1 MNIMNRLPLIVGA
14 LVLLAGLAYSS
25 LFVVS
30 PKEQAIV
37 LRFGEITR
45 TISEP
50 GLYFKIP
57 TAIVDTVQF
66 VEKRVQRF
74 ELDDIRVQVRDGRRY
89 IVDAFVAY
97 RIADPQ
103 KFRETV
109 AGSTEILNDNLR
121 TRLDAS
127 LRSVYGQRSF
137 EDALSDQRLQ
147 MMQEVKR
154 QITPQAVQLGVE
166 IADVRILRTDLL
178 DEVSEQTFERMKAE
192 RLAEAAQ
199 LRALG
204 NQQATRIK
212 AEADREAV
220 VIVAEAQRDAEVL
233 RGQGDAERNKTFAD
247 AYSRDPE
254 FFKFYRSLQAYQTGI
269 AGDGTTLVLSPDSE
283 FFRFMESASGTKKS
297 DGTAAPQ

>member
-1 MNIMNRLPLIVGA
+1 MNKLPLIGGA
-14 LVLLAGLAYSS
+14 MAILAGLLYSS
-25 LFVVS
+25 VFVVS

-45 TISEP
+45 VISEP

-57 TAIVDTVQF
+57 TAVVDSVQF

-109 AGSTEILNDNLR
+109 AGSTELLNDNLR
-121 TRLDAS
+121 TRLDAA

-154 QITPQAVQLGVE
+154 QLTPQAEQVGVVLE
-166 IADVRILRTDLL
+166 DVRILRTDLL
-178 DEVSEQTFERMKAE
+178 EEVSEQTFERMKAE
-192 RLAEAAQ
+192 RLAEASQ

-204 NQQATRIK
+204 NQQATRIR
-212 AEADREAV
+212 AEADREAS

-233 RGQGDAERNKTFAD
+233 RGEGDAERNAIFAA
-247 AYSRDPE
+247 AYSKDPE
-254 FFKFYRSLQAYQTGI
+254 FFKFYRTLQAYQTGI

-283 FFRFMESASGTKKS
+283 FFRYLEGANKP
-297 DGTAAPQ
+297 AATGAQ

>member
-1 MNIMNRLPLIVGA
+1 V
-14 LVLLAGLAYSS
+14 
-25 LFVVS
+25 
-30 PKEQAIV
+30 
-37 LRFGEITR
+37 
-45 TISEP
+45 ISEP
-50 GLYFKIP
+50 GLYFKVP

-89 IVDAFVAY
+89 IVDAFVSY
-97 RIADPQ
+97 RISNPQ

-109 AGSTEILNDNLR
+109 AGSTELLNDNLR

-154 QITPQAVQLGVE
+154 QLTPQAEQLGVE

-204 NQQATRIK
+204 NQQATRIR

-220 VIVAEAQRDAEVL
+220 IIVAESQRDAEVL
-233 RGQGDAERNKTFAD
+233 RGQGDAERNGIFAK

-254 FFKFYRSLQAYQTGI
+254 FFKFYRSLEAYKSGI

-283 FFRFMESASGTKKS
+283 FFRYLNGANGTP
-297 DGTAAPQ
+297 APVAPAQ

>member
-1 MNIMNRLPLIVGA
+1 MNKLPYIGVGVA
-14 LVLLAGLAYSS
+14 AVLGLLYSS
-25 LFVVS
+25 MFVVS

-37 LRFGEITR
+37 LRFGQITR
-45 TISEP
+45 TISDP
-50 GLYFKIP
+50 GLYFKVP
-57 TAIVDTVQF
+57 TAVVDTVQF
-66 VEKRVQRF
+66 VEKRVQRM

-97 RIADPQ
+97 RISDPQ

-109 AGSTEILNDNLR
+109 SGSTELLNDNLR

-147 MMQEVKR
+147 MMQEVKK
-154 QITPQAVQLGVE
+154 QLAPQALQLGVE

-204 NQQATRIK
+204 NQQATRIR

-220 VIVAEAQRDAEVL
+220 VIVAEAQRDADVL
-233 RGQGDAERNKTFAD
+233 RGQGDAERNKVFAE

-254 FFKFYRSLQAYQTGI
+254 FFKFYRSLQAYQSGI

-283 FFRFMESASGTKKS
+283 FFKYLQGANGGKPADGAAS
-297 DGTAAPQ
+297 PQ

>member
-1 MNIMNRLPLIVGA
+1 MNKLPYIGLGI
-14 LVLLAGLAYSS
+14 LVLAGLLYSS

-50 GLYFKIP
+50 GLYFKVP
-57 TAIVDTVQF
+57 TAVVDTVQF
-66 VEKRVQRF
+66 VEKRVQRM

-97 RIADPQ
+97 QISDPQ

-109 AGSTEILNDNLR
+109 SGSTELLNDNMR
-121 TRLDAS
+121 TRLVAS
-127 LRSVYGQRSF
+127 LRSVYGKRSF

-154 QITPQAVQLGVE
+154 QLTPQAVQLGVT

-204 NQQATRIK
+204 NQQATRIR

-220 VIVAEAQRDAEVL
+220 VIVAEAQRDADVL
-233 RGQGDAERNKTFAD
+233 RGQGDAQRNNVFAQ

-283 FFRFMESASGTKKS
+283 FFRYMESPSGTKKA
-297 DGTAAPQ
+297 DGTAAAQ

>member
-1 MNIMNRLPLIVGA
+1 MNAMVKFPFFVGVVV
-14 LVLLAGLAYSS
+14 LVLGLLFSS

-45 TISEP
+45 VITAP
-50 GLYFKIP
+50 GLYFKVP
-57 TAIVDTVQF
+57 TAIVDSVQF

-97 RIADPQ
+97 RIADPR

-109 AGSTEILNDNLR
+109 TGSNELLKDNLR

-154 QITPQAVQLGVE
+154 QLTPQALQLGV
-166 IADVRILRTDLL
+166 AVDDVRILRTDLL
-178 DEVSEQTFERMKAE
+178 AEVSEQTFERMKAE

-220 VIVAEAQRDAEVL
+220 VIIAEAQRDADVL
-233 RGQGDAERNKTFAD
+233 RGQGDAERNKIFAE

-254 FFKFYRSLQAYQTGI
+254 FFKFYRSLQAYKTGI
-269 AGDGTTLVLSPDSE
+269 AGEGTTLLLSPKSE
-283 FFRFMESASGTKKS
+283 FFRFMQSSTGLAVQ
-297 DGTAAPQ
+297 P

>member
-1 MNIMNRLPLIVGA
+1 MNKLPYIGLAIVA
-14 LVLLAGLAYSS
+14 LAGLVYSS
-25 LFVVS
+25 VFVVS
-30 PKEQAIV
+30 PKDQAIV

-45 TISEP
+45 VISEP
-50 GLYFKIP
+50 GLYFKMP
-57 TAIVDTVQF
+57 TAVVDTVQF

-89 IVDAFVAY
+89 IVDAFVSY
-97 RIADPQ
+97 RIANPQ

-109 AGSTEILNDNLR
+109 VGSTELLNDNLR

-154 QITPQAVQLGVE
+154 QLTPQAEQLGVE

-204 NQQATRIK
+204 NQQATRIR

-220 VIVAEAQRDAEVL
+220 IIVAESQRDAEVL
-233 RGQGDAERNKTFAD
+233 RGQGDAERNGIFAE

-254 FFKFYRSLQAYQTGI
+254 FFKFYRSLEAYKTGI

-283 FFRFMESASGTKKS
+283 FFRYLNGANGTSAP
-297 DGTAAPQ
+297 AAPVQ

>member
-1 MNIMNRLPLIVGA
+1 MNKLPYIG
-14 LVLLAGLAYSS
+14 AGLAAVLGLLYSS
-25 LFVVS
+25 VFVVS

-50 GLYFKIP
+50 GLYFKVP
-57 TAIVDTVQF
+57 TAVVDTVQF
-66 VEKRVQRF
+66 VEKRVQRM

-97 RIADPQ
+97 RISDPQ

-109 AGSTEILNDNLR
+109 SGSTELLNDNLR

-147 MMQEVKR
+147 MMQEVKK
-154 QITPQAVQLGVE
+154 QLAPQALQLGVE

-204 NQQATRIK
+204 NQQATRIR

-220 VIVAEAQRDAEVL
+220 VIVAEAQRDADVL
-233 RGQGDAERNKTFAD
+233 RGQGDAERNKVFAE

-269 AGDGTTLVLSPDSE
+269 AGDGTTLVLSPDSD
-283 FFRFMESASGTKKS
+283 FFRFMQSANGNKQA
-297 DGTAAPQ
+297 DGTASPQ

>member
-1 MNIMNRLPLIVGA
+1 MNKLPYIGLGL
-14 LVLLAGLAYSS
+14 LVLAGLLYSS

-50 GLYFKIP
+50 GLYFKVP
-57 TAIVDTVQF
+57 TAVVDTVQF
-66 VEKRVQRF
+66 VEKRVQRM

-97 RIADPQ
+97 QISDPQ

-109 AGSTEILNDNLR
+109 SGSTELLNDNLR

-154 QITPQAVQLGVE
+154 QLTPQAVQLGVT
-166 IADVRILRTDLL
+166 ISDVRILRTDLL

-204 NQQATRIK
+204 NQQATRIR

-220 VIVAEAQRDAEVL
+220 VIVAEAQRDADVL
-233 RGQGDAERNKTFAD
+233 RGQGDAERNNVFAQ

-269 AGDGTTLVLSPDSE
+269 AGDGTTLVLSPDSD
-283 FFRFMESASGTKKS
+283 FFRYMQSPGGNKNA
-297 DGTAAPQ
+297 DGTASAP

>member
-1 MNIMNRLPLIVGA
+1 MNKLPYIGLGL
-14 LVLLAGLAYSS
+14 LVLAGLLYSS

-50 GLYFKIP
+50 GLYFKVP
-57 TAIVDTVQF
+57 TAVVDTVQF
-66 VEKRVQRF
+66 VEKRVQRM

-97 RIADPQ
+97 QISDPQ

-109 AGSTEILNDNLR
+109 SGSTELLNDNLR

-154 QITPQAVQLGVE
+154 QLTPQAVQLGVT
-166 IADVRILRTDLL
+166 ISDVRILRTDLL

-204 NQQATRIK
+204 NQQATRIR

-220 VIVAEAQRDAEVL
+220 VIVAEAQRDADVL
-233 RGQGDAERNKTFAD
+233 RGQGDAERNSVFAK

-283 FFRFMESASGTKKS
+283 FFRYMQSSGGNKNA
-297 DGTAAPQ
+297 DGTVSPQ

>member
-1 MNIMNRLPLIVGA
+1 MNKLPYIGIAVVA
-14 LVLLAGLAYSS
+14 LAGLIYSAV
-25 LFVVS
+25 FVVS
-30 PKEQAIV
+30 PKDQAIV

-45 TISEP
+45 VISEP

-57 TAIVDTVQF
+57 TAVVDSVQF

-89 IVDAFVAY
+89 IVDAFVSY
-97 RIADPQ
+97 RIADPR

-109 AGSTEILNDNLR
+109 AGSTELLNDNLR

-154 QITPQAVQLGVE
+154 QLTPQAEQLGVE

-204 NQQATRIK
+204 NQQATRIR

-220 VIVAEAQRDAEVL
+220 IIVAEAQRDAEVL
-233 RGQGDAERNKTFAD
+233 RGQGDAERNGIFAE

-254 FFKFYRSLQAYQTGI
+254 FFKFYRSLEAYKIGI

-283 FFRFMESASGTKKS
+283 FFRFLNSA
-297 DGTAAPQ
+297 DGLPKPAAPVQ

>member
-1 MNIMNRLPLIVGA
+1 MNKLPYIGFVL
-14 LVLLAGLAYSS
+14 LVLAGLLYSS
-25 LFVVS
+25 MFVVS

-37 LRFGEITR
+37 LRFGQITR
-45 TISEP
+45 TIADP
-50 GLYFKIP
+50 GLYFKMP
-57 TAIVDTVQF
+57 TAMVDTVQF
-66 VEKRVQRF
+66 VEKRVQRV

-97 RIADPQ
+97 RISNPQ

-109 AGSTEILNDNLR
+109 TGSTDLLNDNLR

-154 QITPQAVQLGVE
+154 QLTPQAVQLGVE

-204 NQQATRIK
+204 NQQATRIR

-220 VIVAEAQRDAEVL
+220 VIVAEAQRDADVL
-233 RGQGDAERNKTFAD
+233 RGQGDAERNKVFAD

-269 AGDGTTLVLSPDSE
+269 AGDGTTLVLSPDSD
-283 FFRFMESASGTKKS
+283 FFRYMQSPDGNKQA
-297 DGTAAPQ
+297 DGTASPQ

>member
-1 MNIMNRLPLIVGA
+1 MDMNKLPIIGGAIA
-14 LVLLAGLAYSS
+14 LVIGLAYSS

-45 TISEP
+45 VISEP

-57 TAIVDTVQF
+57 TAVVDSVQY

-97 RIADPQ
+97 RIADPR

-109 AGSTEILNDNLR
+109 AGSSELLNDNLR
-121 TRLDAS
+121 TRLDAA

-154 QITPQAVQLGVE
+154 QLAPQAEQVGVILE
-166 IADVRILRTDLL
+166 DVRILRTDLL
-178 DEVSEQTFERMKAE
+178 EEVSEQTFERMKAE
-192 RLAEAAQ
+192 RLAEASQ

-204 NQQATRIK
+204 NQQATRIR
-212 AEADREAV
+212 AEADREAS

-233 RGQGDAERNKTFAD
+233 RGQGDAERNQIFAE
-247 AYSRDPE
+247 AYSKDPE
-254 FFKFYRSLQAYQTGI
+254 FFKFYRTLQAYQTGI
-269 AGDGTTLVLSPDSE
+269 AGAGTTLVLSPDSE
-283 FFRFMESASGTKKS
+283 FFRYLEGANKP
-297 DGTAAPQ
+297 AAANGQ

>member
-1 MNIMNRLPLIVGA
+1 MNKLPLIGA
-14 LVLLAGLAYSS
+14 ALAIVAGLIYSS
-25 LFVVS
+25 IFVVS

-45 TISEP
+45 VISEP

-57 TAIVDTVQF
+57 TAVVDSVQY

-97 RIADPQ
+97 RIADPR

-109 AGSTEILNDNLR
+109 AGSTELLNDNLR
-121 TRLDAS
+121 TRLDAA

-147 MMQEVKR
+147 MMLEVKR
-154 QITPQAVQLGVE
+154 QLTPQAEQVGVALE
-166 IADVRILRTDLL
+166 DVRILRTDLL

-204 NQQATRIK
+204 NQQATRIR
-212 AEADREAV
+212 AEADREAA

-233 RGQGDAERNKTFAD
+233 RGQGDAERNAIFAE
-247 AYSRDPE
+247 AYSKDPE

-269 AGDGTTLVLSPDSE
+269 AGDGTTLVLSPDSD
-283 FFRFMESASGTKKS
+283 FFRYLEGANKPATPG
-297 DGTAAPQ
+297 QQ

>member
-1 MNIMNRLPLIVGA
+1 MNKLPYIGLAIVA
-14 LVLLAGLAYSS
+14 LAGLVYSAV
-25 LFVVS
+25 FVVS

-45 TISEP
+45 VISEP
-50 GLYFKIP
+50 GLYFKVP
-57 TAIVDTVQF
+57 TAVVDTVQF

-89 IVDAFVAY
+89 IVDAFVSY

-109 AGSTEILNDNLR
+109 VGSTELLNDNLR

-154 QITPQAVQLGVE
+154 QLTPQAEQLGVE

-204 NQQATRIK
+204 NQQATRIR

-220 VIVAEAQRDAEVL
+220 IIVAEAQRDAEVL
-233 RGQGDAERNKTFAD
+233 RGQGDAERNGIFAA

-254 FFKFYRSLQAYQTGI
+254 FFKFYRSLEAYKTGI

-283 FFRFMESASGTKKS
+283 FFRYLNDANGTPAP
-297 DGTAAPQ
+297 AAPVQ

>member
-1 MNIMNRLPLIVGA
+1 MMNKLPFIVGA
-14 LVLLAGLAYSS
+14 LGLIAGLLFTSI
-25 LFVVS
+25 FVVS

-45 TISEP
+45 VISEP
-50 GLYFKIP
+50 GLYFKVP
-57 TAIVDTVQF
+57 TTVVDSVQF

-97 RIADPQ
+97 NIADPR

-109 AGSTEILNDNLR
+109 IGNTDLLNDNLR

-154 QITPQAVQLGVE
+154 QLTAPAQALGVE
-166 IADVRILRTDLL
+166 IEDVRILRTDLL

-220 VIVAEAQRDAEVL
+220 VIVAEAQRDADIL
-233 RGQGDAERNKTFAD
+233 RGQGDAERNKTFAE
-247 AYSRDPE
+247 AYGRDPE
-254 FFKFYRSLQAYQTGI
+254 FFKFYRSLQAYQTGLS
-269 AGDGTTLVLSPDSE
+269 GDGTTLMLSPQSE
-283 FFRFMESASGTKKS
+283 FFRFMQSPSGV
-297 DGTAAPQ
+297 AAKPLP

>member
-1 MNIMNRLPLIVGA
+1 MNKLPYI
-14 LVLLAGLAYSS
+14 GLAIVAVLGLLYSS

-50 GLYFKIP
+50 GLYFKVP
-57 TAIVDTVQF
+57 TAVVDTVQF

-109 AGSTEILNDNLR
+109 SGSTELLNDNLR

-154 QITPQAVQLGVE
+154 QLTPQAIQLGVE

-204 NQQATRIK
+204 NQQATRIR

-220 VIVAEAQRDAEVL
+220 VIVAEAQRDADVL
-233 RGQGDAERNKTFAD
+233 RGQGDAERNKVFAE
-247 AYSRDPE
+247 AYSRDPD

-269 AGDGTTLVLSPDSE
+269 AGDGTTLVLSPDSD
-283 FFRFMESASGTKKS
+283 FFRFMQSANGNKQA
-297 DGTAAPQ
+297 DGTASPQ

>member
-1 MNIMNRLPLIVGA
+1 MNKLPYIGLGI
-14 LVLLAGLAYSS
+14 LVLAGLLYSS

-50 GLYFKIP
+50 GLYFKVP
-57 TAIVDTVQF
+57 TAVVDTVQF
-66 VEKRVQRF
+66 VEKRVQRM

-97 RIADPQ
+97 QISDPQ

-109 AGSTEILNDNLR
+109 SGSTELLNDNLR

-154 QITPQAVQLGVE
+154 QLTPQAVQLGVT

-204 NQQATRIK
+204 NQQATRIR

-220 VIVAEAQRDAEVL
+220 VIVAEAQRDADVL
-233 RGQGDAERNKTFAD
+233 RGQGDAQRNNVFAQ

-283 FFRFMESASGTKKS
+283 FFRYMESPSGTKKA
-297 DGTAAPQ
+297 DGTAAAQ

>member
-1 MNIMNRLPLIVGA
+1 MNKLPFIGVA
-14 LVLLAGLAYSS
+14 LLALAGLIYSAV
-25 LFVVS
+25 FVVS

-45 TISEP
+45 VISEP
-50 GLYFKIP
+50 GLYFKVP
-57 TAIVDTVQF
+57 TAVVDSVQF

-89 IVDAFVAY
+89 IVDAFVSY
-97 RIADPQ
+97 RISNPQ

-109 AGSTEILNDNLR
+109 AGSTELLNDNLR

-154 QITPQAVQLGVE
+154 QLTPQAEQLGVE

-204 NQQATRIK
+204 NQQATRIR

-220 VIVAEAQRDAEVL
+220 IIVAESQRDAEVL
-233 RGQGDAERNKTFAD
+233 RGQGDAERNGIFAE
-247 AYSRDPE
+247 AYNRDPE
-254 FFKFYRSLQAYQTGI
+254 FFKFYRSLEAYKNGI

-283 FFRFMESASGTKKS
+283 FFRYLNGANGTPVP
-297 DGTAAPQ
+297 AAPAQ

>member
-1 MNIMNRLPLIVGA
+1 MNKLPLIGA
-14 LVLLAGLAYSS
+14 ALAIVAGLIYSS
-25 LFVVS
+25 IFVVS

-45 TISEP
+45 VISEP

-57 TAIVDTVQF
+57 TAVVDSVQY

-97 RIADPQ
+97 RIADPR

-109 AGSTEILNDNLR
+109 AGSTELLNDNLR
-121 TRLDAS
+121 TRLDAA

-147 MMQEVKR
+147 MMLEVKR
-154 QITPQAVQLGVE
+154 QLTPQAEQVGVALE
-166 IADVRILRTDLL
+166 DVRILRTDLL

-204 NQQATRIK
+204 NQQATRIR
-212 AEADREAV
+212 AEADREAA

-233 RGQGDAERNKTFAD
+233 RGQGDAERNAIFAE
-247 AYSRDPE
+247 AYSKDPE

-269 AGDGTTLVLSPDSE
+269 AGDGTTLVLSPDSD
-283 FFRFMESASGTKKS
+283 FFRYLEGANTPAASG
-297 DGTAAPQ
+297 AQ

>member
-1 MNIMNRLPLIVGA
+1 MNMMNKLPFIVGAIGLIVG
-14 LVLLAGLAYSS
+14 LLFTSI
-25 LFVVS
+25 FVVS

-45 TISEP
+45 VISEP
-50 GLYFKIP
+50 GLYFKVP
-57 TAIVDTVQF
+57 TAVVDSVQF

-97 RIADPQ
+97 RIADPR

-109 AGSTEILNDNLR
+109 TGSTELLNENLR

-154 QITPQAVQLGVE
+154 QLTIPAQALGVE

-220 VIVAEAQRDAEVL
+220 VIVAESQRDADVL
-233 RGQGDAERNKTFAD
+233 RGQGDAERNKVFAE
-247 AYSRDPE
+247 AYGRDPE
-254 FFKFYRSLQAYQTGI
+254 FFKFYRSLQAYQTGL
-269 AGDGTTLVLSPDSE
+269 AGDGTTLMLSPQSE
-283 FFRFMESASGTKKS
+283 FFRFMQSPSGLPAIPK
-297 DGTAAPQ
+297 P

>member
-1 MNIMNRLPLIVGA
+1 MLNKLPMIGA
-14 LVLLAGLAYSS
+14 ILALLAGLAYSS
-25 LFVVS
+25 MFVVS
-30 PKEQAIV
+30 PKDQAIV

-45 TISEP
+45 TINEP

-57 TAIVDTVQF
+57 TAVVDSVQY

-109 AGSTEILNDNLR
+109 SGTTELLNDNLR

-137 EDALSDQRLQ
+137 EDVLSDQRLQ

-154 QITPQAVQLGVE
+154 QLTPQAVQLGVDLV
-166 IADVRILRTDLL
+166 DVRILRTDLL

-192 RLAEAAQ
+192 RLAEASQ

-204 NQQATRIK
+204 NQQATRIR
-212 AEADREAV
+212 AEADREAT
-220 VIVAEAQRDAEVL
+220 VIVAEAQRDSEIL
-233 RGQGDAERNKTFAD
+233 RGEGDAERNSIFAA
-247 AYSRDPE
+247 AYSKDSE

-283 FFRFMESASGTKKS
+283 FFRYLEGPSGIK
-297 DGTAAPQ
+297 APVGVGSGQ

>member
-1 MNIMNRLPLIVGA
+1 MNLNKLPIIGGLAVI
-14 LVLLAGLAYSS
+14 LLGLAYSS
-25 LFVVS
+25 MFVVS

-45 TISEP
+45 VIADP

-57 TAIVDTVQF
+57 TAVVDSVLY
-66 VEKRVQRF
+66 VDKRVQRF

-89 IVDAFVAY
+89 VVDAFVAY
-97 RIADPQ
+97 RIADPR

-109 AGSTEILNDNLR
+109 AGTTELLNDNLR

-147 MMQEVKR
+147 MMLEVKR
-154 QITPQAVQLGVE
+154 QLTPQAEQVGVVLE
-166 IADVRILRTDLL
+166 DVRILRTDLL
-178 DEVSEQTFERMKAE
+178 EEVSEQTFERMKAE

-204 NQQATRIK
+204 TQQATRIR
-212 AEADREAV
+212 AEADRESA
-220 VIVAEAQRDAEVL
+220 VIVAEAQRDGEVL
-233 RGQGDAERNKTFAD
+233 RGEGDAERARIFAE
-247 AYSRDPE
+247 AYSKDPE
-254 FFKFYRSLQAYQTGI
+254 FFKFYRSLQAYQTGVS
-269 AGDGTTLVLSPDSE
+269 GDGTTLVLSPDSE
-283 FFRFMESASGTKKS
+283 FFRYLERA
-297 DGTAAPQ
+297 DGGLPAAGGNAQ

>member
-1 MNIMNRLPLIVGA
+1 MMINRLPYIGLA
-14 LVLLAGLAYSS
+14 LVALAGLVYSAV
-25 LFVVS
+25 FVVS

-50 GLYFKIP
+50 GLYFKVP

-89 IVDAFVAY
+89 IV
-97 RIADPQ
+97 
-103 KFRETV
+103 
-109 AGSTEILNDNLR
+109 NDNLR

-154 QITPQAVQLGVE
+154 QITPQALQLGVE

-233 RGQGDAERNKTFAD
+233 RGQGDAERNGIFAT

-269 AGDGTTLVLSPDSE
+269 AGDGTTLVLSPESE
-283 FFRFMESASGTKKS
+283 FFRFMQSSSGTAKP
-297 DGTAAPQ
+297 AAPQ

>member
-1 MNIMNRLPLIVGA
+1 MNKLPYIGVGVA
-14 LVLLAGLAYSS
+14 AVLGLLYSS
-25 LFVVS
+25 MFVVS

-37 LRFGEITR
+37 LRFGQITR

-50 GLYFKIP
+50 GLYFKVP
-57 TAIVDTVQF
+57 TAVVDTVQF
-66 VEKRVQRF
+66 VEKRVQRM

-97 RIADPQ
+97 RISDPQ

-109 AGSTEILNDNLR
+109 SGSTELLNDNLR

-147 MMQEVKR
+147 MMQEVKK
-154 QITPQAVQLGVE
+154 QLAPQALQLGVDV
-166 IADVRILRTDLL
+166 ADVRILRTDLL

-204 NQQATRIK
+204 NQQATRIR
-212 AEADREAV
+212 AEADREAA
-220 VIVAEAQRDAEVL
+220 VIVAEAQRDADIL
-233 RGQGDAERNKTFAD
+233 RGQGDAERNKVFAE

-254 FFKFYRSLQAYQTGI
+254 FFKFYRSLQAYQSGI
-269 AGDGTTLVLSPDSE
+269 AGDGTTLVLSPDSD
-283 FFRFMESASGTKKS
+283 FFKYLQGANGSKPA
-297 DGTAAPQ
+297 DGAATPQ

>member
-1 MNIMNRLPLIVGA
+1 MNASNKLPFIAGG
-14 LVLLAGLAYSS
+14 LVLILGLLFSS
-25 LFVVS
+25 IFVVS

-45 TISEP
+45 VITAP
-50 GLYFKIP
+50 GIYFKVP
-57 TAIVDTVQF
+57 TAVVDSVQF

-74 ELDDIRVQVRDGRRY
+74 ELDNIRVQVRDGRRY

-97 RIADPQ
+97 RIADAQ

-109 AGSTEILNDNLR
+109 QGSTELLNDNLR
-121 TRLDAS
+121 TRLDAA

-154 QITPQAVQLGVE
+154 QLTPQALQVGVE

-254 FFKFYRSLQAYQTGI
+254 FFKFYRSLQAYKTGI

-283 FFRFMESASGTKKS
+283 FFRFLQSSSGSVAK
-297 DGTAAPQ
+297 TAP